1 MTPFYPINHAPSGA
15 AFKEKIVI
23 YTAEQTAAIF
33 SAIQSIEL
41 GNNGYADIGT
51 DSVIAE
57 AVEKAGYVVI
67 KNGKTYKGFTKAAQ
81 AALAVEPFGISRY
94 SDTNHNSIIEIDYEG
109 ALLARAERMTELY

>member
-1 MTPFYPINHAPSGA
+1 M
-15 AFKEKIVI
+15 I
-23 YTAEQTAAIF
+23 YTAEQTEAII

-51 DSVIAE
+51 DSVIAG

-81 AALAVEPFGISRY
+81 SALAVEPFGVSRY
-94 SDTNHNSIIEIDYEG
+94 SATNLESIAGIDYEG
-109 ALLARAERMTELY
+109 AILARGERMTELY